1 MECMELSVVK
11 DGETVFT
18 NNYPLKTLN
27 FINHNILLPKDESVK
42 ISIPNVVGF
51 GKTNVKIISFQVR
64 THTGCLFT
72 FGELQ

>member
-1 MECMELSVVK
+1 MECMQLSVVK

-27 FINHNILLPKDESVK
+27 FINHNIRLPRDESVK

-51 GKTNVKIISFQVR
+51 GQTSVKIISFQDR

-72 FGELQ
+72 SGELQ